1 MKWQQI
7 KEYFYTDIFFKKYIP
22 PFFSF
27 SVFFYEE
34 KKLFFFFLASL
45 LNERGVSEKFRRRQN
60 GKKMPSVVAHLRTGD
75 KSDTIGYAG
84 KRVKSYFCSIQKTT
98 TRNTKPQ
105 RAKMRLVTT
114 RGGAIKD

>member
-1 MKWQQI
+1 MKN
-7 KEYFYTDIFFKKYIP
+7 F
-22 PFFSF
+22 
-27 SVFFYEE
+27 EE
-34 KKLFFFFLASL
+34 DKM
-45 LNERGVSEKFRRRQN
+45 